1 MARSIV
7 SAAKLMA
14 PATILTAYFGRRSLP
29 RLIIEKPTKRFE
41 KLMRSGPWR
50 LSAAALVLL
59 LASEWIALAG
69 FPERPIRIVL
79 GFGAGGPTDIVARTL
94 ADALSRDLGQRVVV
108 ENQPGASGN
117 IATQTVARADADGY
131 TYLVGA
137 NTACT
142 VSAAAAAAF
151 ALAACF
157 TSPGSIPSRSLLYA
171 SAAAKRAASSD
182 GQPRLSFADSLL
194 CGRR

>member
-14 PATILTAYFGRRSLP
+14 SQPATILTAYFGRRSLP

-151 ALAACF
+151 ALAACETAVPF
-157 TSPGSIPSRSLLYA
+157 QIVQGDAGELPRRAVLLLLH
-171 SAAAKRAASSD
+171 
-182 GQPRLSFADSLL
+182 GFAPQ
-194 CGRR
+194 R